1 MKIDGLQKIYQD
13 RVELFEL
20 KLSGLRRNLALLS
33 FLRFFTFI
41 LAITLIVFLIKQ
53 FSLII
58 LGLSFFFFAFFI
70 FGVVYYLKKTEVLY
84 HIKNL
89 IKINKDEINV
99 LTNNFSG
106 FNDGVNYISRDHAYS
121 FDLDLFGGGSL
132 FQYLNRT
139 VTLVG
144 RELLAKRLLNINN
157 VNGNFLEKRQDAI
170 SELTPKIEWRH
181 NFMATGYSCPV
192 TDDDNKKIQYWIDE
206 PVYFIKRILFK
217 ILVVL
222 LPVITLSFLALLIAG
237 ISHYSW
243 FVLFALLQL
252 LTASILLKRTNKEQR
267 IVSEEIRILK
277 NYSKLIKL
285 IENETFNS
293 EILKKL
299 QNDLKTE
306 TVQAEIAFKKLI
318 RIIDAFDTRLNI
330 FLGLILNSTLMW
342 DLYSLM
348 RLERWK
354 VKYGQNIKQW
364 VQVIAEFDI
373 YCSMANYSFNNQ
385 GFVYPQVSG
394 QTVLDSEELGHP
406 LIPISNRVNNNF
418 KIDKSGEIDII
429 TGANMAG
436 KSTFLR
442 TVGVNLILAMNGMPV
457 CAKKFHFRLMD
468 LYSGMRTADSLKEN
482 ESYFYAELKRL
493 KHLVEKLK
501 QGKTTFVLLD
511 EILKGTNSI
520 DKAEGSWK
528 FVEHLIKLKA
538 TGIVATHDLTLC
550 KLEKDYSENIKNKC
564 FEVEINA
571 DKILFDYKL
580 RPGITQNMNASILMR
595 QMGIFSN

>member
-1 MKIDGLQKIYQD
+1 MKIDELQNTYQE

-20 KLSGLRRNLALLS
+20 KISRIKGNLVLIS
-33 FLRFFTFI
+33 FLRFFAFI
-41 LAITLIVFLIKQ
+41 STIISIVFMIKQ
-53 FSLII
+53 FNLII
-58 LGLSFFFFAFFI
+58 LGLCFLLFTVFI
-70 FGVVYYLKKTEVLY
+70 FLVVYYLKKTQVLT
-84 HIKNL
+84 HFQNL
-89 IKINKDEINV
+89 IKINNDEIGV
-99 LTNNFSG
+99 LNDDFSSFHNG
-106 FNDGVNYISRDHAYS
+106 SIYINREHDYS
-121 FDLDLFGGGSL
+121 FDLDLFGDGSL
-132 FQYLNRT
+132 FQYLNRA

-144 RELLAKRLLNINN
+144 RELLAKKVLNINTKN
-157 VNGNFLEKRQDAI
+157 LLIKNQQEAI
-170 SELTPKIEWRH
+170 NELTPKIDWRH

-192 TDDDNKKIQYWIDE
+192 TDDDNKKIEYWIDE
-206 PVYFIKRILFK
+206 PVYFIKKILFK
-217 ILVVL
+217 ILVGL
-222 LPVITLSFLALLIAG
+222 LPVITLSFLVLLILG

-243 FVLFALLQL
+243 FVLFALFQL
-252 LTASILLKRTNKEQR
+252 LIASIFLRRTNKEQR
-267 IVSEEIRILK
+267 IVSEELRILK

-285 IENETFNS
+285 IENEDYNS

-299 QNDLKTE
+299 QNDLQTE
-306 TVQAEIAFKKLI
+306 TVQAETAFKKLI

-330 FLGLILNSTLMW
+330 FLGLILNATLMW

-364 VQVIAEFDI
+364 VQVIAEFDV
-373 YCSMANYSFNNQ
+373 YCSMANYSYNNQ
-385 GFVYPQVSG
+385 DFVYPQVSG
-394 QTVLDSEELGHP
+394 HTVLDSEELGHP
-406 LIPISNRVNNNF
+406 LIPRSKRVNNNF
-418 KIDKSGEIDII
+418 KIYKSGEIDIV

-457 CAKKFHFRLMD
+457 CAKKFDFRLMD
-468 LYSGMRTADSLKEN
+468 LFSGMRTADSLKEN

-501 QGKTTFVLLD
+501 QGNATFVLLD

-538 TGIVATHDLTLC
+538 TGIVATHDLALC
-550 KLEKDYSENIKNKC
+550 NLEKDYPDNIKNKC

-571 DKILFDYKL
+571 DQILFDYKL
-580 RPGITQNMNASILMR
+580 RPEVTQNMNASILMR

>member
-1 MKIDGLQKIYQD
+1 MKIDELQNTYQE
-13 RVELFEL
+13 RVESFEL
-20 KLSGLRRNLALLS
+20 KISRIRGNLVLIS
-33 FLRFFTFI
+33 FLRFFVFI
-41 LAITLIVFLIKQ
+41 STIISIVFLIKQ
-53 FSLII
+53 FNLII
-58 LGLSFFFFAFFI
+58 LGLCFLLFVVFI
-70 FGVVYYLKKTEVLY
+70 FLVVYYLKKIEVLT
-84 HIKNL
+84 HFQNL
-89 IKINKDEINV
+89 IKINNDEIGV
-99 LTNNFSG
+99 LNDDFSSFHNG
-106 FNDGVNYISRDHAYS
+106 SIYINREHDYS
-121 FDLDLFGGGSL
+121 FDLDLFGDGSL

-144 RELLAKRLLNINN
+144 RELLAKKLLIINTKN
-157 VNGNFLEKRQDAI
+157 LLIKNQQEAI
-170 SELTPKIEWRH
+170 AELTPKIDWRH

-192 TDDDNKKIQYWIDE
+192 TNDDNKKIEHWIDE
-206 PVYFIKRILFK
+206 PAYFIKRILFK

-222 LPVITLSFLALLIAG
+222 LPVITLSSLVLLIAD
-237 ISHYSW
+237 ISYYSW

-252 LTASILLKRTNKEQR
+252 LIASILLRRTNKEQR
-267 IVSEEIRILK
+267 IVSEELRILK

-285 IENETFNS
+285 IENENCNS

-299 QNDLKTE
+299 QNNLQTE
-306 TVQAEIAFKKLI
+306 TVQAETAFNKLI

-330 FLGLILNSTLMW
+330 FLGLILNATLMW

-364 VQVIAEFDI
+364 VQVIAEFDV
-373 YCSMANYSFNNQ
+373 YCSMANYSYNNQ
-385 GFVYPQVSG
+385 DFIYPQVSG
-394 QTVLDSEELGHP
+394 YTVLDSEELGHP
-406 LIPISNRVNNNF
+406 LIPRSKRVNNNF
-418 KIDKSGEIDII
+418 KIDKPGEIDIV

-457 CAKKFHFRLMD
+457 CAKKFDFRLMD
-468 LYSGMRTADSLKEN
+468 LFSGMRTADSLKEN

-493 KHLVEKLK
+493 KHVVEKLK
-501 QGKTTFVLLD
+501 QGNATFVLLD

-550 KLEKDYSENIKNKC
+550 KLEKDYPENIKNKC

-580 RPGITQNMNASILMR
+580 RPGVTQNMNASILMR